1 MMPEHP
7 KIMLYRV
14 IGTRLNGNTDAGTN
28 IYASYVPENKSRPY
42 LLMTVPSN
50 VERQFHLRTQDPSV
64 VVQIKAVSTNEAQA
78 LTICQQAVEL
88 LDDQGEQDLGGLV
101 GGSDWY
107 LLKAMVEERM
117 SNPYDV
123 GTTKIFEELFNVRI
137 TLQEK

>member
-1 MMPEHP
+1 MMAEDP
-7 KIMLYRV
+7 KLMLYRV
-14 IGTRLNGNTDAGTN
+14 IGTQLNNNTDAGN
-28 IYASYVPENKSRPY
+28 NVYASYVPENKSRPY

-50 VERQFHLRTQDPSV
+50 VERHFHWRKQDPSI
-64 VVQIKAVSTNEAQA
+64 VVQIKAVSTDEAQA
-78 LTICQQAVEL
+78 LTIRQQAIEL
-88 LDDQGEQDLGGLV
+88 IDDQGEQDLGGLV

-123 GTTKIFEELFNVRI
+123 GTTKVFEELFNVRI